1 MLLAYKQLPSQS
13 VISIWELLTY
23 WAGVYIHEGPRL
35 TLQLLVLHFVYMFR
49 ATETGHSLR
58 QGLSLSC
65 TDHGWN
71 ERGLNCIISSGTELE
86 QFEVV
91 VWLSGSHIHTYQKH
105 PSFLP
110 VDNIGINFE
119 TWNGNTYVQSCKM
132 QPCCQKWS
140 VMQLL
145 VPVTKW
151 K

>member
-35 TLQLLVLHFVYMFR
+35 TLQLLVLHFFTCFGQLKHVIPS
-49 ATETGHSLR
+49 ETGTLIVLYWLWLEWKRFKLFHILR
-58 QGLSLSC
+58 N
-65 TDHGWN
+65 WN
-71 ERGLNCIISSGTELE
+71 GT
-86 QFEVV
+86 
-91 VWLSGSHIHTYQKH
+91 VWSGSVIKWVTYTYIPETSFL

-110 VDNIGINFE
+110 IDNIE

-132 QPCCQKWS
+132 QLCCQKWS
-140 VMQLL
+140 VMQPL